1 VFCGH
6 RGRHADPAFRNAQK
20 EPVPMGRAQL
30 ILVVSV
36 SLALSVLTGCS
47 ENSVNPFDPSQDQ
60 EPPVVTS
67 FSYSAGHAVWTTDEP
82 ALCVLEYG
90 PVGGGFDHYVYE
102 TTKERRTSHE
112 VTVLGMEDGRQYVVR
127 VRSLDRAGNEA
138 HEAAVALPD
147 TVVGAGF
154 DGDTMTLAMIDVGWG
169 LSMAVTTPAGAH
181 VLIDAGQDIHLDDVV
196 TFLHDHGIS
205 YLDAAVA
212 THYHGDHVG
221 GYYAD
226 QGILELFGVT
236 NFVSPDTTHLFTPMS
251 PDIADKLELYGIPIT
266 YVGRGA
272 NNGNTAAL
280 DWDDTPGFAVEV
292 LSAGMGGEVPDEGS
306 TSGEGMNGNNDSI
319 VLRLTFRGVS
329 FITTG
334 DGEFFEEY
342 SIINAYGRA
351 GTKADLLQV
360 AHHGNDD
367 ATSELWLDN
376 VSPRVALISDA
387 VIEAALEKEVVLQG
401 IRAVGADYLCTDRV
415 VPNTSRDAPP
425 TYGNLIAVT
434 DGEVIEIIVEQHEW

>member
-1 VFCGH
+1 
-6 RGRHADPAFRNAQK
+6 
-20 EPVPMGRAQL
+20 MGRARL

-36 SLALSVLTGCS
+36 SLALLVLPGCS
-47 ENSVNPFDPSQDQ
+47 EKGVNPFDPSQDQ
-60 EPPVVTS
+60 NPPVVTS
-67 FSYSAGHAVWTTDEP
+67 FSFSAGRAVWTTDEP
-82 ALCVLEYG
+82 SLCVLEYG
-90 PVGGGFDHYVYE
+90 PVGGVYDHYVYE
-102 TTKERRTSHE
+102 TTKDHRTSHE
-112 VTVLGMEDGRQYVVR
+112 VMVLGMEDGEEYVVR

-138 HEAAVALPD
+138 HEATASLPV
-147 TVVGAGF
+147 TVLGAGF

-169 LSMAVTTPAGAH
+169 LSMAVTTPSGAH
-181 VLIDAGQDIHLDDVV
+181 ILIDAAQEIHLDDVV
-196 TFLHDHGIS
+196 AFLQDHGIS

-226 QGILELFGVT
+226 TGILELFGVT
-236 NFVSPDTTHLFTPMS
+236 EFITPDTTYLFTPMS
-251 PDIADKLELYGIPIT
+251 PDIAEKLDLYSIPIT
-266 YVGRGA
+266 YVSRGS
-272 NNGNTAAL
+272 NNDNTPAL

-292 LSAGMGGEVPDEGS
+292 LAAGLGGQVPDEGS
-306 TSGEGMNGNNDSI
+306 TSGEGMNGNNDSMVI
-319 VLRLTFRGVS
+319 RLTFRGVS

-334 DGEFFEEY
+334 DAEFFAEY

-401 IRAVGADYLCTDRV
+401 IRAVSADYFCTDRV
-415 VPNTSRDAPP
+415 VPNTPRDAPP
-425 TYGNLIAVT
+425 TYGHLIAVT
-434 DGEVIEIIVEQHEW
+434 DGEVIEIIVEEHEW

>member
-1 VFCGH
+1 
-6 RGRHADPAFRNAQK
+6 
-20 EPVPMGRAQL
+20 MGRARL
-30 ILVVSV
+30 FLVVSV
-36 SLALSVLTGCS
+36 SLALLVVSGCS
-47 ENSVNPFDPSQDQ
+47 ESGVNPFDSSQDQ
-60 EPPVVTS
+60 DPPTVTS
-67 FSYSAGHAVWTTDEP
+67 FSFSAGRAEWTTDEP

-90 PVGGGFDHYVYE
+90 PVDGDIDHYVYE
-102 TTKERRTSHE
+102 TTKEHQTSHA
-112 VTVLGMEDGRQYVVR
+112 VTVLGMEDGEEYVVR

-138 HEAAVALPD
+138 HEASVSLPA
-147 TVVGAGF
+147 TVLGVGF
-154 DGDTMTLAMIDVGWG
+154 EGDTMTLAMIDVGWG

-181 VLIDAGQDIHLDDVV
+181 VLIDAGQEIHLDDVV

-226 QGILELFGVT
+226 EGILELFGVT
-236 NFVSPDTTHLFTPMS
+236 DFISPDTTYLFTPMS
-251 PDIADKLELYGIPIT
+251 PDIEDKLTLYNIPVT
-266 YVGRGA
+266 YVARGA
-272 NNGNTAAL
+272 NNGNTPAL

-292 LSAGMGGEVPDEGS
+292 LAAGMGGQVPDEGS
-306 TSGEGMNGNNDSI
+306 TSGEGMNGNNDS
-319 VLRLTFRGVS
+319 VMLRLTFRGVS

-401 IRAVGADYLCTDRV
+401 IRAADGDYFCTDRV
-415 VPNTSRDAPP
+415 TPNTPRDAPP
-425 TYGNLIAVT
+425 IYGNLIAVT
-434 DGEVIEIIVEQHEW
+434 DGEVIEIIAEEHEW

>member
-1 VFCGH
+1 
-6 RGRHADPAFRNAQK
+6 
-20 EPVPMGRAQL
+20 MGRARL

-36 SLALSVLTGCS
+36 SLALSMLSGCS
-47 ENSVNPFDPSQDQ
+47 ERGVNPFDPSQDPD
-60 EPPVVTS
+60 PPVVTS
-67 FSYSAGHAVWTTDEP
+67 FSFSAGHAVWTTDEP

-102 TTKERRTSHE
+102 TTKEHRTLHE
-112 VTVLGMEDGRQYVVR
+112 VTVLGMEDGEEYAVR

-138 HEAAVALPD
+138 YEAAAALPD
-147 TVVGAGF
+147 TVLGVGF

-169 LSMAVTTPAGAH
+169 LSMAVTTPRGAH
-181 VLIDAGQDIHLDDVV
+181 VLIDAAQEIHLDDVV

-212 THYHGDHVG
+212 THYHSDHVG
-221 GYYAD
+221 GYQAD
-226 QGILELFGVT
+226 MGILELFGVT
-236 NFVSPDTTHLFTPMS
+236 NFISPDTTYLFTPMS
-251 PDIADKLELYGIPIT
+251 PDIAGKLDTYNIPIT

-272 NNGNTAAL
+272 SSSNTPAL

-292 LSAGMGGEVPDEGS
+292 LAAGLGGQVPDEGS

-334 DGEFFEEY
+334 DAEFFAEY
-342 SIINAYGRA
+342 AIINAYGRA

-360 AHHGNDD
+360 AHHANDD

-387 VIEAALEKEVVLQG
+387 VLEAALEKEVVLQG
-401 IRAVGADYLCTDRV
+401 IRAADGDYFCTDRV
-415 VPNTSRDAPP
+415 TPNTPRDAPP

-434 DGEVIEIIVEQHEW
+434 DGEVVEIIAEEHEW

>member
-1 VFCGH
+1 
-6 RGRHADPAFRNAQK
+6 
-20 EPVPMGRAQL
+20 MGRAQL

-36 SLALSVLTGCS
+36 SLALSALTGCS
-47 ENSVNPFDPSQDQ
+47 DQGVNPFDPSQDPD
-60 EPPVVTS
+60 PPVVTS
-67 FSYSAGHAVWTTDEP
+67 FSFSAGHATWTTDEP

-90 PVGGGFDHYVYE
+90 PVGGTFDHYVYE
-102 TTKERRTSHE
+102 TTKEHQTSHD
-112 VTVLGMEDGRQYVVR
+112 VWILGMEDGEEYVVR

-138 HEAAVALPD
+138 YQATAALPA

-181 VLIDAGQDIHLDDVV
+181 VLIDAGQEIHLDNVV

-212 THYHGDHVG
+212 THYHSDHVG

-226 QGILELFGVT
+226 PGILELFGVT

-251 PDIADKLELYGIPIT
+251 PDIAEKLNVYNIPIT

-272 NNGNTAAL
+272 NNDNTPAL
-280 DWDDTPGFAVEV
+280 DWDDTPGFGVEV
-292 LSAGMGGEVPDEGS
+292 LAAGMGGEVPDEGS

-367 ATSELWLDN
+367 ATSELWLNN
-376 VSPRVALISDA
+376 VSPRIGLISDA
-387 VIEAALEKEVVLQG
+387 VLEAALEKEVVLQG
-401 IRAVGADYLCTDRV
+401 IRAEDGDYFCTDHV
-415 VPNTSRDAPP
+415 IPNSSRNATPS
-425 TYGNLIAVT
+425 YGNLTAVT
-434 DGEVIEIIVEQHEW
+434 DGEAVEIIVEGHEW